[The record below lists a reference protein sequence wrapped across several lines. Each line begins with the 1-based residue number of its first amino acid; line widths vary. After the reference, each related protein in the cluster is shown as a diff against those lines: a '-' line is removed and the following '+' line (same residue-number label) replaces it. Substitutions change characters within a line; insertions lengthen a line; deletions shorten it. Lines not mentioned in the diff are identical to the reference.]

1 MKIIVEKAVIEQ
13 ALEALEKT
21 GIEGTWLLHD
31 EAITALREALAE
43 QAEQEPSC
51 NQHPDAPHGF
61 ARNASH
67 NAGRYVCEC
76 EGWEPEQ
83 EPVLRYAHIK
93 CPVCDV
99 ENPGIHKCAAPVRT
113 KDLTAKWIDPNDK
126 SQKQYLPHIGEKVLF
141 CCDGEVYYG
150 HHTGGA
156 FQKGY
161 GVTKSLFPT
170 WDCMWMPL
178 PAAAVAT
185 DLEKN
190 K

>member
-113 KDLTAKWIDPNDK
+113 KDLTGEEIERILTEQPN
-126 SQKQYLPHIGEKVLF
+126 GEHMNLHWF
-141 CCDGEVYYG
+141 YN
-150 HHTGGA
+150 
-156 FQKGY
+156 
-161 GVTKSLFPT
+161 
-170 WDCMWMPL
+170 
-178 PAAAVAT
+178 AARAVIAA
-185 DLEKN
+185 DREKN